1 MGYRFF
7 SFLIAPILS
16 FKKSKDLSLS
26 RHNYLDTILIIF
38 HNGNKFFF
46 CILMLSCYHWVYGY
60 LVFLVGSILV
70 LDLREWIRCLSRH
83 CGCQFGK
90 SMVLY
95 GALQRFFKKIIFVSM
110 INFYSYIISVII
122 QFFTF
127 LILCMS

>member
-1 MGYRFF
+1 MEIIFF
-7 SFLIAPILS
+7 LYINAIL
-16 FKKSKDLSLS
+16 LSLS
-26 RHNYLDTILIIF
+26 LWIF
-38 HNGNKFFF
+38 E
-46 CILMLSCYHWVYGY
+46 
-60 LVFLVGSILV
+60 VFLVGSILV

-90 SMVLY
+90 TMVLY